1 MLFFFFTFSLGE
13 GPTLLCGQSYP
24 NSKYLF
30 WKFRHVRG
38 QWKNIF
44 HFVFKRE
51 EFLRLLGTL
60 NGNSIKCIF
69 GKLSARKDRRLQ
81 KQGVIQVKL
90 REKVGFSAWTR
101 LVKHRLWLQHSVCM
115 LLTVCSLG
123 HTSKWL
129 TKVEGCRIV
138 WLEQFCERIFDD
150 GILFHGNIPLFVQSC
165 PSTRFLC
172 SEHKDILRGNYDYNL
187 HHLCHQGRESKAVYF
202 LWLSG

>member
-1 MLFFFFTFSLGE
+1 M
-13 GPTLLCGQSYP
+13 CGQSYP

-44 HFVFKRE
+44 HFVFPRE

-69 GKLSARKDRRLQ
+69 GKLSARNDRRLQ

-101 LVKHRLWLQHSVCM
+101 LVKHRLCLQHSVCM

-129 TKVEGCRIV
+129 TKVEGWNNSVRESLMMESYFMGTSPYLFNPV
-138 WLEQFCERIFDD
+138 PPQ
-150 GILFHGNIPLFVQSC
+150 GILF
-165 PSTRFLC
+165 
-172 SEHKDILRGNYDYNL
+172 SEHKDTLRETMIIISIIFVI
-187 HHLCHQGRESKAVYF
+187 RVESQRPVLFVADWLIVTSKLKAF
-202 LWLSG
+202 PKDQ